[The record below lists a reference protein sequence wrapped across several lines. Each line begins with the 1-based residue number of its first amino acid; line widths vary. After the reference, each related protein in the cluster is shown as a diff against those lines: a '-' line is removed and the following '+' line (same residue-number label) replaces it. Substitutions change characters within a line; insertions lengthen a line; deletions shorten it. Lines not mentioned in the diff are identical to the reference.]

1 MGRYIVIA
9 LLILFLIYMIVWTF
23 RLRAHTKHQ
32 NKKDRIRELREKKE
46 EKLKKKQEAATNEN
60 PLKETLEEKAVK
72 HQEIDSSK
80 KPEKK
85 NKKEAV
91 VTEAEKEPSGDYW
104 VNLQELKACTTDRE
118 KEKCYHYFQ
127 TVEEGFHG
135 LLLEIYDYGLV
146 RIDELETIAYGKT
159 SFDKVDLSFL
169 DELEEEEKEETNDV
183 MDAAK
188 ELGVNDPGITD
199 IKGTLSEGVEKVIQ
213 AVDKEKEAQAK
224 KSEPISVKEEKSV
237 EKARSDRARTSNQE
251 IRNKIFLKWDHYV
264 DDLYEMVEIK
274 ASDDTKHKIKKALR
288 DYGYNDV
295 DVLLKSPE

>member
-23 RLRAHTKHQ
+23 RLRVHTKRQ
-32 NKKDRIRELREKKE
+32 NKMDRIRELREKKE
-46 EKLKKKQEAATNEN
+46 EKLKKKQEE
-60 PLKETLEEKAVK
+60 PEKEKQDAKTEKHHEEEGV
-72 HQEIDSSK
+72 K

-85 NKKEAV
+85 NRKEV
-91 VTEAEKEPSGDYW
+91 EGTENKKEPSGDYW
-104 VNLQELKACTTDRE
+104 INLQELEACTTDRE

-169 DELEEEEKEETNDV
+169 DELEEEEKKETNDV

-188 ELGVNDPGITD
+188 ELGGNDPGITD
-199 IKGTLSEGVEKVIQ
+199 IKGTLSEGVEKVIR

-251 IRNKIFLKWDHYV
+251 IRNRIFLKWDHYV